1 MLGQDVPQEENTVHW
16 SIVIIKRRAV
26 AKTPFKRTQSNNSIA
41 APPKRALSID
51 CSTDLMRKRFN
62 ALAVHFQ
69 EARER
74 DRIRAV
80 RGPTRK
86 ALAKSIHKV
95 VIIAVP
101 ARVVE
106 RPNETLS
113 LNNHL
118 ALIDFVGVERLRL
131 GRVANLHVEASSVS
145 KCCAFDRIQ
154 VVDEWLNE
162 SLFTAA

>member
-1 MLGQDVPQEENTVHW
+1 MLGQEVPPEENTVQW
-16 SIVIIKRRAV
+16 RIVIIELRAV
-26 AKTPFKRTQSNNSIA
+26 AKTPFKRAQSNNSVA
-41 APPKRALSID
+41 APPKRALSND
-51 CSTDLMRKRFN
+51 RSADLMRKRFN
-62 ALAVHFQ
+62 ASAVHFQ

-80 RGPTRK
+80 RGPTRE

-101 ARVVE
+101 ARIVE
-106 RPNETLS
+106 RPNEALS

-131 GRVANLHVEASSVS
+131 RRVANLHVEASSVS
-145 KCCAFDRIQ
+145 KRCAFNRIQ